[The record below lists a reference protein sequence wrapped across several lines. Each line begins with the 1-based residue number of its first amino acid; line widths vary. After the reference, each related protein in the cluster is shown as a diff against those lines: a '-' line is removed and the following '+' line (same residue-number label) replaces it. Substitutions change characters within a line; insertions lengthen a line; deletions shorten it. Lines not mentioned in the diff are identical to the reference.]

1 MPECYGNDVRNKLL
15 GKEEEQDKAKEVEES
30 FVQAQKDDGA
40 DRRERVKM
48 GKMSSAYQRLYPQA
62 SQLVFQM
69 AVFWMLALATGGWRR
84 CLGFSP
90 RWSSGLLDIASR
102 DERPAEEGG
111 RISQ

>member
-1 MPECYGNDVRNKLL
+1 MRNKLL
-15 GKEEEQDKAKEVEES
+15 GKDEEQDKAKEAEES
-30 FVQAQKDDGA
+30 FVQAQEDAGA
-40 DRRERVKM
+40 DRRERVEM
-48 GKMSSAYQRLYPQA
+48 GNISPAYQRLYPQP

-69 AVFWMLALATGGWRR
+69 AIFWMLALATGGWRR

-90 RWSSGLLDIASR
+90 RWSSGLLDMASR